1 MLKFCY
7 YSSLYILDDIIFSII
22 LKSYDYNN
30 YFYGQISTNVQWGL
44 TIVMYKPL
52 VITHW
57 DRTHVLVTLVGL
69 VEEKIVLV
77 CESKNVLF
85 FNMRICVIIFFAT
98 DKL

>member
-7 YSSLYILDDIIFSII
+7 YSSLYILVDFIFSII
-22 LKSYDYNN
+22 LNSYDYNN

-44 TIVMYKPL
+44 TIVMNKPL
-52 VITHW
+52 VITHL

-77 CESKNVLF
+77 CESNVSF
-85 FNMRICVIIFFAT
+85 FNMRICVIIFFTT